1 MSPFK
6 TARNVYLAACCNQD
20 AQAEIMEER
29 ENLGR
34 AIATDPNKSFELTS
48 STVNGQSMAGTR
60 TMTNHQ
66 RLEMLNLVCDM
77 IKAGYP
83 VSSKAKPIF

>member
-1 MSPFK
+1 MSPFN
-6 TARNVYLAACCNQD
+6 TARDIYLALCCDQN
-20 AQAEIMEER
+20 AEAEIREEKK
-29 ENLGR
+29 NLAL

-60 TMTNHQ
+60 TMTNHD
-66 RLEMLNLVCDM
+66 RLKMLTLVCKMFD
-77 IKAGYP
+77 AGYP